1 MIYAIVHADKEWGIG
16 KGNDMMFSL
25 PKDMKFFRETT
36 MGHTVVMGGNTLRSF
51 PNQKPL
57 KNRVNIVLSRG
68 HVCDECIFVRDFE
81 ELKTELKKR
90 EKEEIYII
98 GGGVM
103 YREITKGNGPK
114 PSPKSFVTVYY
125 IGKLINGK
133 IFDQTQKGRPAT
145 FRLNEL
151 ITGWITAMREM
162 PCGSRWEVVI
172 PYNLGYGSRACGNI
186 KAFSTLIFDITLL
199 DVR

>member
-1 MIYAIVHADKEWGIG
+1 
-16 KGNDMMFSL
+16 MF
-25 PKDMKFFRETT
+25 
-36 MGHTVVMGGNTLRSF
+36 N
-51 PNQKPL
+51 
-57 KNRVNIVLSRG
+57 
-68 HVCDECIFVRDFE
+68 
-81 ELKTELKKR
+81 
-90 EKEEIYII
+90 
-98 GGGVM
+98 GVM
-103 YREITKGNGPK
+103 YREISKGNGPK

-162 PCGSRWEVVI
+162 PVGSRWEVVI
-172 PYNLGYGSRACGNI
+172 PYNLGYGSRPAGAI